1 MRTNF
6 KKLMMPLAVVILGSL
21 GAFATMSMG
30 TVKAAPGDQRGYL
43 FVNALNP
50 CVQDIMCSNI
60 VNDICKTPSLQTLK
74 GKINESD
81 ASCPQTLYK
90 KV

>member
-1 MRTNF
+1 MKTNV
-6 KKLMMPLAVVILGSL
+6 KKLMMPLAVIILGSA

-43 FVNALNP
+43 FVNTLNP